1 MSQLPRHRRRQLEVT
16 VMFEPHRQEGDLLQT
31 AYASVVAWPRR
42 RLVAAQPSQAVPI
55 GELSQRRERKM
66 S

>member
-1 MSQLPRHRRRQLEVT
+1 MSQSSHYRHRPLEVT

-31 AYASVVAWPRR
+31 AYASLVAGPRR
-42 RLVAAQPSQAVPI
+42 RLAPAQPSQVVPVV
-55 GELSQRRERKM
+55 ELSQRRERNM